1 MKTFT
6 NVELEQ
12 IRQDL
17 SNGVA
22 YCGVRNTYCVGRI
35 YSLNDGYIYFENY
48 GQSAVK
54 DTNEKLMWL
63 LNVIFNDC
71 ETITKAFARPYQ
83 KARIFM

>member
-17 SNGVA
+17 RNGIA

-35 YSLNDGYIYFENY
+35 YSLNDGYIYFQHY
-48 GQSAVK
+48 GQSAVS
-54 DTNEKLMWL
+54 DTNERLAFL
-63 LNVIFNDC
+63 LNVIFDDC
-71 ETITKAFARPYQ
+71 ETIAKAFSRPYQ
-83 KARIFM
+83 KARIFI

>member
-1 MKTFT
+1 MKNFT

-17 SNGVA
+17 RNGIA

-35 YSLNDGYIYFENY
+35 YSLNDGYIYFEHY
-48 GQSAVK
+48 GQSAVA

-71 ETITKAFARPYQ
+71 ETITKAFARRYE
-83 KARIFM
+83 KARIFI

>member
-6 NVELEQ
+6 NVEIEQ
-12 IRQDL
+12 IRKDL
-17 SNGVA
+17 SNGIA
-22 YCGVRNTYCVGRI
+22 YCGVRNTWCVGRI
-35 YSLNDGYIYFENY
+35 YSLNDGYIYFQYY
-48 GQSAVK
+48 GQSAVA